1 MREFLTLAFKKLDIK
16 AMDLVEISP
25 KLDCNDITSWL
36 GLKLIYEGIEYIIDE
51 IIISSYVNL
60 HECWCK
66 DKEGNKLR
74 IGIEYDYE
82 NVRFKILDYTLY
94 K

>member
-1 MREFLTLAFKKLDIK
+1 MVYLKEDYEKI
-16 AMDLVEISP
+16 VEAA
-25 KLDCNDITSWL
+25 KEYK

-51 IIISSYVNL
+51 IIISSYVNS